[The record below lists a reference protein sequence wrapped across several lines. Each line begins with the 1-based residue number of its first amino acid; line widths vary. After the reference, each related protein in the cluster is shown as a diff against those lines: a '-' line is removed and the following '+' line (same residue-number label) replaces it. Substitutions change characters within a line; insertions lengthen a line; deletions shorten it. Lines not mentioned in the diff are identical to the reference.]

1 MYIEP
6 NPSEEEEKEQVKLA
20 EIIQAKKI
28 THTWYPENSL
38 AQNVV
43 RYAYELW
50 GLDFVYVFECEN
62 GTYDMHRVWDNG
74 HAHGLCQI
82 NDRFHK
88 DIPAEYETDYKVAV
102 EYCYEKWKQWTP
114 FYWPSRV
121 SKATKW
127 MRCSKFVENRFI
139 LDENKNE

>member
-6 NPSEEEEKEQVKLA
+6 NPSEEEEKEQVKLS

-28 THTWYPENSL
+28 THTWYPEDSL

-50 GLDFVYVFECEN
+50 GMDFVYVFECEN
-62 GTYDMHRVWDNG
+62 GTYDMHRLWDNN
-74 HAHGLCQI
+74 HAHWLCQI

-88 DIPAEYETDYKVAV
+88 DIPANYEEDYKVAV
-102 EYCYEKWKQWTP
+102 EYCYKKWKEWTP
-114 FYWPSRV
+114 FYWPSRR
-121 SKATKW
+121 SKSTKW
-127 MRCSKFVENRFI
+127 MKCSDYVKPRFI
-139 LDENKNE
+139 LN